1 MPRKSLKNRKLSPW
15 LTEGVEHWRWL
26 EDRLHPLFEV
36 TSPKY
41 SGAWMDEVETQGHS
55 LLRRRLAE
63 HRFIERMR
71 RIERNRIIDKML
83 AEANQYAQRQHE
95 RRQRIIERLLKDALA
110 GNLPPYTA
118 GEGPME
124 VKLVWLDEGSGR
136 AEVILTSPD
145 GTFFVIWRDAAGTW
159 ADGNEGTPFS
169 PSDTFENFAAI
180 SGKEAE
186 ILSQEAL
193 AAVPTP
199 KPIRNKAASSGTGL
213 STN

>member
-1 MPRKSLKNRKLSPW
+1 MPRKFLKNRKLSPW

-41 SGAWMDEVETQGHS
+41 SGAWMDEVETRGLS
-55 LLRRRLAE
+55 ELRRRLAE

-95 RRQRIIERLLKDALA
+95 RRQRIIDRLLKDALA

-118 GEGPME
+118 GEGPMD
-124 VKLVWLDEGSGR
+124 VKSVWLDKDNGR
-136 AEVILTSPD
+136 AEVVLGSPD

-159 ADGNEGTPFS
+159 ADGNAGPPFS
-169 PSDTFENFAAI
+169 PSDTFENFSVI
-180 SGKEAE
+180 SGKEAA

-193 AAVPTP
+193 AAVPSP
-199 KPIRNKAASSGTGL
+199 KPIRNKAASSGSGS